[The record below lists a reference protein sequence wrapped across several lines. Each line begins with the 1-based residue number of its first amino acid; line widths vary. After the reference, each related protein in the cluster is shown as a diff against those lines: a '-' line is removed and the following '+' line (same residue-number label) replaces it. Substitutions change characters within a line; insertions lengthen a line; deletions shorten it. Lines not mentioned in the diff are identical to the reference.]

1 MVTNP
6 EYVIDEKSYQ
16 EDRGELETGYSDV
29 LEHEHW
35 DSNTN
40 NWRARVDDDEERECV
55 CAHSLTIS
63 SAQTTPRAVQA
74 LENSHL

>member
-29 LEHEHW
+29 LEHEH
-35 DSNTN
+35 
-40 NWRARVDDDEERECV
+40 
-55 CAHSLTIS
+55 
-63 SAQTTPRAVQA
+63 
-74 LENSHL
+74 